1 MKPDSKHKSRKPK
14 KLTSVLGLTLD
25 GSRLE
30 GVVLK
35 RTNGSITVLQSFSAQ
50 LTLDPLIAAPEL
62 VGREIRNQLDAAGV
76 RERDCIVGLPLR
88 WVLTAQTELPPLP
101 EADVASMLQLEA
113 ERSFHTDAA
122 QLQIANSR
130 SPLAG
135 DKKFILLAAIPNTHL
150 GSFEGVLV
158 AAKLRPVSFG
168 LGLTALQAPAAGK
181 TDGVLALTIGEGTVG
196 LQVTAGG
203 VAALRAL
210 EGAIETE
217 GGRRSL
223 LAGVV
228 ARETR
233 VTLGQLPDEIRKAV
247 TRIRVFGP
255 RDLAQQLGD
264 EMASKFEPLGLKV
277 EVVSAYAPN
286 EFGVTLPPDVTLSP
300 AFSLAA
306 RLLTGGNTVFEFLP
320 PKPTLI
326 EQFVAKYSS
335 GPLRT
340 TGAVAAGLVLILLLL
355 FLFQQIQLWRLR
367 SQWSHMAVKVGELQH
382 IQDQILFYHPWYD
395 DTYRTLAILRQVTL
409 AFPENGAVTAK
420 TIEIRDSGTTVSCS
434 GNTVDGAAY
443 GLVLAKLQAAEGV
456 TQLHTGQ
463 LRGKSPAMQFN
474 FDFKYGNGAT
484 Q

>member
-1 MKPDSKHKSRKPK
+1 MKPDSKSKTRKPK
-14 KLTSVLGLTLD
+14 KLTSLLGLTLD

-35 RTNGSITVLQSFSAQ
+35 RTNGSLTVLQSFSAQ
-50 LTLDPLIAAPEL
+50 LTLDPLTAAPDL

-76 RERDCIVGLPLR
+76 RERDCVVGLPLR

-101 EADVASMLQLEA
+101 EADAASLLQMEA
-113 ERSFHTDAA
+113 ERNFHTDAA
-122 QLQIANSR
+122 QLQVADSR
-130 SPLAG
+130 CPLAG
-135 DKKFILLAAIPNTHL
+135 DKKFVLLAAIPNTHL
-150 GSFEGVLV
+150 GSLEHVLG
-158 AAKLRPVSFG
+158 AAKLRPASFG
-168 LGLTALQAPAAGK
+168 LGLAALQPPDTNK
-181 TDGVLALTIGEGTVG
+181 TDGVLALLIGEGTVS
-196 LQVTAGG
+196 LQITAGG

-228 ARETR
+228 AREAR
-233 VTLGQLPDEIRKAV
+233 VTLGQLPEELRKTV
-247 TRIRVFGP
+247 NRIRIFGP
-255 RDLAQQLGD
+255 ADLARQLAD
-264 EMASKFEPLGLKV
+264 EMTAKFAPLGLKV
-277 EVVSAYAPN
+277 EVVPAYAPN
-286 EFGVTLPPDVTLSP
+286 EFGVTLPADAKLSP

-306 RLLTGGNTVFEFLP
+306 RLLTQQKPAFEFLP

-340 TGAVAAGLVLILLLL
+340 TGAIAAGVAVILIGL

-367 SQWSHMAVKVGELQH
+367 SQWSHISTKVAELEK
-382 IQDQILFYHPWYD
+382 IQDQIRFYRPWYD
-395 DTYRTLAILRQVTL
+395 NSYRTLSILREVTL
-409 AFPENGAVTAK
+409 AFPEDGAVTAK

-434 GNTVDGAAY
+434 GNARDSASLGA
-443 GLVLAKLQAAEGV
+443 VLAKLSAAGGV
-456 TQLHTGQ
+456 SELHTGQ
-463 LRGKSPAMQFN
+463 LRGKSPMQFT
-474 FDFKYGNGAT
+474 FDFKYGNGGA